1 MRLHCQSLPVA
12 VEPIPGKFIQYY
24 FGTLYTD
31 AARTARRHTEPAC
44 ASPITDAC
52 PASAFSTSRN
62 AVKKDVVA
70 PGPER
75 REPRQA
81 VARRRGGLLTI
92 VPFSFLIPHAPASPI
107 SVALADRGKLR
118 ILRRRRR
125 QRAAASIRLFRGRA
139 GSPIDHEAHRQG
151 RRLSARTR
159 DQPNTSN
166 VAAGLAVSGQKFM
179 ARRSEL

>member
-1 MRLHCQSLPVA
+1 VRLPTAGRRRDRFAYGKKITNMPTAITTSAARIRSKSARWACLRLRYSGLSSEPVMRLHCQSLPVA

-81 VARRRGGLLTI
+81 VARRRGAIDQRSLFVLN
-92 VPFSFLIPHAPASPI
+92 PACPR
-107 SVALADRGKLR
+107 VAD
-118 ILRRRRR
+118 I
-125 QRAAASIRLFRGRA
+125 
-139 GSPIDHEAHRQG
+139 
-151 RRLSARTR
+151 RRLGGSRKT
-159 DQPNTSN
+159 PNPTS
-166 VAAGLAVSGQKFM
+166 S
-179 ARRSEL
+179 